1 MPWNLVRI
9 RSPLLPKHPSLGI
22 LVLEKRL
29 EKEKPE
35 EKRDNDAL
43 FIAVASNTDL
53 VMFCTNGWGMT
64 IVWLSSG

>member
-9 RSPLLPKHPSLGI
+9 RSPLLPKHSSLGI

-35 EKRDNDAL
+35 EK
-43 FIAVASNTDL
+43 
-53 VMFCTNGWGMT
+53 
-64 IVWLSSG
+64 